1 MCHLLMHG
9 LFQRKTARAYRYC
22 KLIRGGGGG
31 MQISPEKFLCV
42 ESSSCKKVVF
52 SQIVKK
58 VLFVN
63 FTIGIFFKNIIK
75 LLSLSALTTNGR
87 SLSLRIV
94 HM

>member
-1 MCHLLMHG
+1 
-9 LFQRKTARAYRYC
+9 
-22 KLIRGGGGG
+22 